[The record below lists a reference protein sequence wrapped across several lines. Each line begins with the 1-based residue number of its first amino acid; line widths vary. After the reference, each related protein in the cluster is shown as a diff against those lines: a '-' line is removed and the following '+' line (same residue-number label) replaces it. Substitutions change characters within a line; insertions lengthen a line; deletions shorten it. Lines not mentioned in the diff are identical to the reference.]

1 MSWKEV
7 VTSRLHRKLLKST
20 YEYLLC
26 YLYYDLRLT
35 PTRNP
40 PEDQGIREEW
50 KTHAGWHRKEDLY
63 LRRRSN
69 NNQPNLVQQNGD
81 VNDGP
86 SLIDGNGNKNDN
98 KISRGPW
105 GVFGMI
111 SIIICCAYVIFVFSK
126 RRGGRD
132 RKKMKD
138 VV

>member
-1 MSWKEV
+1 MP
-7 VTSRLHRKLLKST
+7 RLHHRKLLNQLKLFA
-20 YEYLLC
+20 LLP
-26 YLYYDLRLT
+26 LLHLRLT

-69 NNQPNLVQQNGD
+69 NNQPNLVQPNGD

-86 SLIDGNGNKNDN
+86 SLIDGNGNKNVN